1 MMYRIGQGYDV
12 HKLAEGESLIL
23 GGIKINHTKGTIA
36 HSDGDVLIHAI
47 IDSIL
52 GAANLGD
59 IGKLFPDSDSK
70 YKNIDSKILLTET
83 VELLRENNYEIGN
96 IDSTIVLQKPK
107 IANYISK
114 INNTLAN
121 VLDIDTNQINVKATT
136 TEGLGFEGTEEGISA
151 QAICLIYKK

>member
-1 MMYRIGQGYDV
+1 MMFRIGQGFDV

-47 IDSIL
+47 IDAIL

-59 IGKLFPDSDSK
+59 IGNLFPDSDSK
-70 YKNIDSKILLTET
+70 YKNIDSRILLIKTN
-83 VELLRENNYEIGN
+83 ELLHKNNYEIGN

-107 IANYISK
+107 IAEYLPK
-114 INNTLAN
+114 IKNALAN
-121 VLDIDTNQINVKATT
+121 VLNIDANQISVKATT
-136 TEGLGFEGTEEGISA
+136 TEGLGFEGREEGVSA